1 MRDAQVRPDKF
12 KEAATSARIVSI
24 GVSMVFRDRPRQ
36 GLAAQD
42 GDRRRAACW
51 GVKAR
56 GAPRQEIDGVHYS
69 SKGGAQVL
77 GIHAGVGAHER
88 NGD

>member
-1 MRDAQVRPDKF
+1 
-12 KEAATSARIVSI
+12 
-24 GVSMVFRDRPRQ
+24 MVFRDRPRH

-42 GDRRRAACW
+42 GDRRRAARW

-56 GAPRQEIDGVHYS
+56 GAPRQEIDGVHHS
-69 SKGGAQVL
+69 NKGGAQVL
-77 GIHAGVGAHER
+77 GIDAGVGAREQ